1 MTSVWF
7 KYFGWFLAWLTSF
20 NKKEDKFL
28 CFPQRAAGASL
39 AYGLGQ
45 HKFRHFILLLLTF
58 QLSVRSS
65 KNQKYIFQKRPSGLV
80 ELWAIGLCSS
90 NSILMCSL
98 WSKCSGLHKS
108 SQNAF
113 VKPNKDWCWLQWLW
127 SGRWSVNYYSWSRL
141 GPAWQRSTSIA
152 RLGVKYVSICPLV
165 PAAAAHFM
173 PLNNSPSN
181 NHRPLQWQWRG
192 PALWECLDTVHGQ
205 PSKLQHF
212 CNSPILLLTA
222 IHQSVLGGVLRC
234 QHQGA
239 QGGAGDHRPRP
250 GPPTSRGADT
260 SY

>member
-1 MTSVWF
+1 
-7 KYFGWFLAWLTSF
+7 
-20 NKKEDKFL
+20 
-28 CFPQRAAGASL
+28 
-39 AYGLGQ
+39 
-45 HKFRHFILLLLTF
+45 
-58 QLSVRSS
+58 
-65 KNQKYIFQKRPSGLV
+65 
-80 ELWAIGLCSS
+80 
-90 NSILMCSL
+90 MCSL

-152 RLGVKYVSICPLV
+152 RLGVKYVSICPLA

-181 NHRPLQWQWRG
+181 NHRPLQWQGRG
-192 PALWECLDTVHGQ
+192 PATVPGQ
-205 PSKLQHF
+205 TLKLQHF
-212 CNSPILLLTA
+212 GNLSSILLLAA

-239 QGGAGDHRPRP
+239 EGGAGDHRPRP